1 MKKEY
6 SMEDMLSTAA
16 DWATDAWSPLGMF
29 FKNERLPLDPHAILT
44 EIKDIQ
50 AGIQRGQYGLLES
63 EKTCELERLD
73 AVKLMVYDTR
83 MPRRRRP
90 RR

>member
-6 SMEDMLSTAA
+6 SMEEMLSTAA
-16 DWATDAWSPLGMF
+16 DWATEQWSPLGMF
-29 FKNERLPLDPHAILT
+29 FKNERLPLDGNPILA
-44 EIKDIQ
+44 EIKQIQADIQ
-50 AGIQRGQYGLLES
+50 NGKYGLLES

-73 AVKLMVYDTR
+73 AIKLMVYDTR

-90 RR
+90 KR

>member
-6 SMEDMLSTAA
+6 SMEEMLSTAA
-16 DWATDAWSPLGMF
+16 DWATEQWSPLGMF
-29 FKNERLPLDPHAILT
+29 FKNERLPLDGNPILA
-44 EIKDIQ
+44 EIKQIQADIQ
-50 AGIQRGQYGLLES
+50 HGRYGLLES

-73 AVKLMVYDTR
+73 AIKLMVYDTR

-90 RR
+90 KR

>member
-16 DWATDAWSPLGMF
+16 DWATEQWSPLGMF
-29 FKNERLPLDPHAILT
+29 FKNERLPLEPKPILD
-44 EIKDIQ
+44 EIKAIQ
-50 AGIQRGQYGLLES
+50 SNIINGKYGLLES
-63 EKTCELERLD
+63 EKACELERLD
-73 AVKLMVYDTR
+73 AIKLMVYDSR